1 VANANRTIIDADADV
16 IDDEND
22 APVEEEA
29 TEPETEEL
37 AAPARQHAVW
47 CISLNMGSCNGCD
60 QQIQALLAPRY
71 QLGRRGVTFAASPR
85 HADIVL
91 LTGVLTHRSLEPVRR
106 VLAQIPDP
114 HAIIAVGDCVIDGS
128 VFAGSPEIIPDVA
141 DLLGVNVEIAGNP
154 PTPSQI
160 LRAIEEASRL
170 LDAVATSAPD
180 ENEADADDINDE
192 NMADEEVVEEEKS

>member
-37 AAPARQHAVW
+37 AAPALQHAVW

-180 ENEADADDINDE
+180 ENEADADDLNDE